1 MARHSVGPSHDFEPQ
16 KVKVVRVAGERVGV
30 VLHEGKFYAWEDR
43 CTHDDAPMGEARLDG
58 CQIECPRHGAR
69 FDIRTGRVTRA
80 PAFTPLETYPTDVD
94 QDQVYVTLPD

>member
-1 MARHSVGPSHDFEPQ
+1 MSRVLVGAAQDFEAQ

-43 CTHDDAPMGEARLDG
+43 CTHDDAPIGEGLLDG

-69 FDIRTGRVTRA
+69 FDVRTGRVTCP
-80 PAFTPLETYPTDVD
+80 PAFIPLEIYAAEVD
-94 QDQVYVTLPD
+94 QGQVFVTLPD

>member
-1 MARHSVGPSHDFEPQ
+1 LRL
-16 KVKVVRVAGERVGV
+16 AGERVGV

-43 CTHDDAPMGEARLDG
+43 CTHDDAPMGESTLDG

-69 FDIRTGRVTRA
+69 FDVRTGRVTRA
-80 PAFTPLETYPTDVD
+80 PAFNPLEMYSTDVD